1 MTPTVDFESGVK
13 RSQSTNLV
21 VSNKDILSLYNN
33 IDAGIVGQ
41 GGGDIGLFNT
51 LVLCFAVGQGSRF

>member
-21 VSNKDILSLYNN
+21 VSNKDILSLYNH
-33 IDAGIVGQ
+33 IDAGIVG
-41 GGGDIGLFNT
+41 GFINGEAT
-51 LVLCFAVGQGSRF
+51 LV